1 MAEILIIEDEA
12 SIRSNLLRFLKLE
25 GHLVHTAEDGLE
37 GLRKARELQPDLIL
51 CDVMMPG
58 LDGFGV
64 LQALKADPATAHLR
78 FVFLSASAEKEQLQH
93 GLTLGALGYVT
104 KPFVLPELAAFIKR
118 HLTSAE
124 GGDQ

>member
-1 MAEILIIEDEA
+1 MAEILVIEDEA
-12 SIRSNLLRFLKLE
+12 SIRNNLVRFLKLE
-25 GHLVHTAEDGLE
+25 GYTVHTAEEGPE
-37 GLRKARELQPDLIL
+37 GLGKARELQPDLIL

-104 KPFVLPELAAFIKR
+104 KPFVLTELAAFIKR
-118 HLTSAE
+118 HLRDPES
-124 GGDQ
+124 DNS